1 MRFVVA
7 LFIAS
12 LAIVSVGAREQPRGI
27 RLQDVAWPEADKLLR
42 AETVVVIP
50 LGAQAK
56 EHGPHLKLGN
66 DFLMASYLA
75 DQIRRRADVV
85 VAPII
90 NYSFFP
96 AFVEYPGATT
106 LRFTAARD
114 QIVDICRDLSRFGP
128 RRFYVLTTGVST
140 NRPLNAAAAILRDDG
155 IEMRFTDL
163 LKVMDP
169 ITKPLAKQPEGTHA
183 DEIETSMM
191 LYIAPHSVDMRKAV
205 RDIHPPNGAGGLTRD
220 EKRPGVYSPSGVYGD
235 ATLATR
241 EKGMKVTNA
250 LLLTILSE
258 IEELRHSDLPR
269 ENSVDVSHLT
279 GTYRLPDGN
288 EIVIAEDRGSLKTT
302 LPDKRVVVLRR
313 DSGKHFYSTTSLVD
327 LRFIDVQGTSGELIE
342 NGSDAMVA
350 VRQP

>member
-1 MRFVVA
+1 
-7 LFIAS
+7 
-12 LAIVSVGAREQPRGI
+12 
-27 RLQDVAWPEADKLLR
+27 
-42 AETVVVIP
+42 
-50 LGAQAK
+50 
-56 EHGPHLKLGN
+56 
-66 DFLMASYLA
+66 MATYLA

-85 VAPII
+85 VAPIV

-128 RRFYVLTTGVST
+128 RRFYILNTGVST
-140 NRPLNAAAAILRDDG
+140 NRPLKAAAAILRDDG

-183 DEIETSMM
+183 DEIETSIM
-191 LYIAPHSVDMRKAV
+191 LYIAPQSVDMRKAV
-205 RDIHPPNGAGGLTRD
+205 LDIHPRNGEGGLTRD

-241 EKGMKVTNA
+241 DKGKKVTNA
-250 LLLTILSE
+250 LVTTILSE
-258 IEELRHSDLPR
+258 IEELRHSDLRLESPI
-269 ENSVDVSHLT
+269 DVSHLT
-279 GTYRLPDGN
+279 GTYRFPDGHD
-288 EIVIAEDRGSLKTT
+288 VVVAEDGGSLKTT

-313 DSGKHFYSTTSLVD
+313 DSGKHFYSVTSVVD
-327 LRFIDVQGTSGELIE
+327 LRFIEVQGVSAVVIE
-342 NGSDAMVA
+342 NGSDTMVGI
-350 VRQP
+350 RQP